1 MSEWDGMPSELMC
14 GYINMVHKFGF
25 VKAHDWIHKQIGH
38 AEAIDFEVEALKQ
51 GHVLRTTD
59 GQIVVNYDKWD
70 AIDHE

>member
-1 MSEWDGMPSELMC
+1 MLFRS
-14 GYINMVHKFGF
+14 VH
-25 VKAHDWIHKQIGH
+25 AQ
-38 AEAIDFEVEALKQ
+38 AIDFEVEALKQ